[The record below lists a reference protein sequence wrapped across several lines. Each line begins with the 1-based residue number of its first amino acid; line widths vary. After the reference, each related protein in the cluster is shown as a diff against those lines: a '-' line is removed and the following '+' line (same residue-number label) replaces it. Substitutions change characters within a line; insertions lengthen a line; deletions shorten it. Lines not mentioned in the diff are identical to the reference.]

1 MKKKIVNIICIICF
15 SAFLIGIGLSF
26 CFREPVKILIS
37 ERRKAA
43 QFPELTAE
51 SVIDKS
57 FFDGLEEYFMDQ
69 FPLRDG
75 FRSVK
80 AAVQLRLLGQKD
92 VNGIYYVDGHICELM
107 PDLSENSVKSV
118 AEKIDSITEKYVIP
132 SGGKAYYSV
141 IPDKN
146 YYLAEKNGYPSID
159 YNKMIGILNS
169 EVQNAGYIDII
180 DTLGIDNYYKTDSH
194 WKQETISPVAERLG
208 SKMGFSVSPG
218 GAKAET
224 LADFRGVYASRLPL
238 AKGEDKIVCMTSP
251 VSESALVYNLET
263 DKTTVGVYDRAKL
276 KGNDKYDVYLSG
288 AAALLT
294 VENTLASSKKELVI
308 FRDSFGSSLAPLL
321 LEGYSKITLVDL
333 RYFSSQLLGEYI
345 DFTNADVLFIYN
357 TQIINQSSLLK

>member
-146 YYLAEKNGYPSID
+146 YFLAEKNGYPSID

-180 DTLGIDNYYKTDSH
+180 HRLVAEAIDTLGIDNYYKTDSH
-194 WKQETISPVAERLG
+194 WKQETISPVSERLG

-251 VSESALVYNLET
+251 VS
-263 DKTTVGVYDRAKL
+263 
-276 KGNDKYDVYLSG
+276 
-288 AAALLT
+288 
-294 VENTLASSKKELVI
+294 
-308 FRDSFGSSLAPLL
+308 
-321 LEGYSKITLVDL
+321 
-333 RYFSSQLLGEYI
+333 
-345 DFTNADVLFIYN
+345 
-357 TQIINQSSLLK
+357 